1 MASFKQKEQDR
12 LLVFPLLLSRNKQ
25 HLLWEEEGGAMVAAV
40 EIGKTHNNNTHTHKK
55 KRDNRHLSVAMTR
68 TYGIVL
74 GFGVDTYAKENV
86 EQSKSS

>member
-1 MASFKQKEQDR
+1 
-12 LLVFPLLLSRNKQ
+12 
-25 HLLWEEEGGAMVAAV
+25 MVAAV
-40 EIGKTHNNNTHTHKK
+40 EIGKTHNNNTHKK